1 MAVLG
6 IDEITYRADDLTTSK
21 QFFLDWGLTL
31 AEETPRLLVFHCL
44 NGCIVRIAHPDTPGL
59 PKGLEDGPTLVE
71 VIWGV
76 EHEADLAHYARNL
89 ENSPGFHSHNGQL
102 RCIDPNGLSVGLQLT
117 RKKTISTSCGL
128 NNTWNDRPRVN
139 QPAPIY
145 ERAIPIEV
153 GHVVFYVTNRAE
165 AVRFYSE
172 KLGFVVSDQYPERGS
187 FMRCAPRGG
196 HHDLFL
202 LQLPSG
208 KKGLNHVAFTVRDI
222 HEVIGGGMAM
232 DRCGWQTELGP
243 GRHPI
248 SSAYFWYFE
257 NPAGGLVEY
266 YTDEDELTEDW
277 QPRDFDPAPTR
288 FAEWAVAGGLDGHTR
303 RPKGVDAPR
312 KGFLTDKTGESD
324 R

>member
-6 IDEITYRADDLTTSK
+6 IDEVTYRAENLTTCK

-31 AEETPRLLVFHCL
+31 VEETSLLLVFHCL
-44 NGCIVRIAHPDTPGL
+44 NGCIVRIAHPDTPNL
-59 PKGLEDGPTLVE
+59 PSGLEEESTLVE

-76 EHEADLAHYARNL
+76 EHAADIEQYARNL
-89 ENSPGFHSHNGQL
+89 KDCPDFSSQNGRL
-102 RCIDPNGLSVGLQLT
+102 HCTDPNGLSIGLQLT
-117 RKKTISTSCGL
+117 RKHVIDTPCGL
-128 NNTWNDRPRVN
+128 YNTWNDRPRIN

-196 HHDLFL
+196 HHDMFL

-232 DRCGWQTELGP
+232 DRCGWKTELGP

-257 NPAGGLVEY
+257 NPAGGLIEY

-277 QPRDFDPAPTR
+277 QPRDFEPGPTR
-288 FAEWAVAGGLDGHTR
+288 FAEWAVAGGLDGNTR
-303 RPKGVDAPR
+303 RPKGVQAPR
-312 KGFLTDKTGESD
+312 KGFLTDKTGETD